1 MSFAVSPRRLALCGV
16 CKCPSPGDGEASIDP
31 HPTPTTTRAH
41 KHSGTPRP
49 SSSSSNP
56 TPPLLPPG
64 PCRRALTRSV
74 CACEHSRIAGRR
86 CRPAPLPFPSLESLT
101 GEGSTLPIDGAFTSY
116 SFCSLLAL
124 AFTLPSSCMDQLIPA
139 RTPTHPTPRHKHTHT
154 QNNHRLDH
162 SRAQCQTCV
171 HAHTR
176 ARAHVRV
183 RLCTPI
189 HTKHRQLAHHRKRIS
204 PIFKVKCPIARE
216 REGGRGTHART
227 HTHTHTHRHTDTHV
241 NAGLRTPALAE
252 ESPSSYLSSSSFMI
266 PRGGMGAARWAA
278 GALRCLHYSPNA
290 AAILALT
297 APLSTC
303 RVQLL
308 HHWVGTAPRTALV
321 VGTAFVYQQRLYAST
336 AASGSNGAS
345 HGHDH
350 RFSDG
355 KNGAAGSS
363 GFSSAH
369 SSAGGGGGINGYGGG
384 SGSRGNGAAKRIRK
398 VKASRRVLKT
408 KRAGPKA
415 KAASTPASSTSG
427 GSAATAS
434 ASAASG
440 GASANQGSGAGSSG
454 SGSGG
459 GIVASPSPGAAYAQS
474 RTTAPRRKKK
484 SSRVPPPPPGS
495 SAAARGS
502 RHPLTG
508 KRVSTGSLSGTGATP
523 KKAVT
528 VAHAAS
534 HGRSAVSAPSATAA
548 VRAKAKKRKRIRICV
563 LSSSY
568 DGTDSATASVDNY
581 WCTPQHYIKKDRHKY
596 SFADVSMKK
605 IDSYRTVRKLVTSSK
620 YDVFFNLC
628 DGGRDEKRAGVDV
641 VEALEEQNAAFTG
654 TDSRGFEP
662 SKIDMKLMVGSS
674 GVKVPNFVLLSNAE
688 SLAKKCRHL
697 KFPVIVKHLS
707 GYASVGI
714 QKDSR
719 CDTLDQLRTKVR
731 GFIKEYNHALVE
743 EFIRG
748 REGTVLACADP
759 GSPFGVKVFKPLM
772 FNFLQNNDDFAY
784 FEKKWTMECG
794 DQAYGFLASSDPAYT
809 AITEMARNAFKY
821 IMNGVGYGRVDFRI
835 DELTG
840 EPYFL
845 EINPNCGMWYAP
857 KDGGDFADVMVEGD
871 PHWNHERFVANAVA
885 RALRDQ
891 AARKPW
897 YFISHDRNGQFS
909 TRASKTVAAGKCLFG
924 DAVHPIPVVAKS
936 LYKLGEEEPTVGCVI
951 CRGDGIHQAVALR
964 HSCEPNMGFVHG
976 RTLLFAAKRQIN
988 VGEELTVDYATLRDE
1003 SMPHFVCSCGTENCR
1018 SVIFPMPAMPRTVEA
1033 KTMKRLLRE
1042 KKQVWMKEKANR
1054 EAERILKKRSSR
1066 APSSSASGSGSGGG
1080 GSSAGSSSSTG
1091 HASSSAS
1098 GGASSSSGSGSSSG
1112 ISASERK

>member
-1 MSFAVSPRRLALCGV
+1 M
-16 CKCPSPGDGEASIDP
+16 
-31 HPTPTTTRAH
+31 
-41 KHSGTPRP
+41 
-49 SSSSSNP
+49 
-56 TPPLLPPG
+56 
-64 PCRRALTRSV
+64 
-74 CACEHSRIAGRR
+74 
-86 CRPAPLPFPSLESLT
+86 APL
-101 GEGSTLPIDGAFTSY
+101 GDMGS
-116 SFCSLLAL
+116 
-124 AFTLPSSCMDQLIPA
+124 
-139 RTPTHPTPRHKHTHT
+139 
-154 QNNHRLDH
+154 
-162 SRAQCQTCV
+162 
-171 HAHTR
+171 
-176 ARAHVRV
+176 
-183 RLCTPI
+183 
-189 HTKHRQLAHHRKRIS
+189 
-204 PIFKVKCPIARE
+204 
-216 REGGRGTHART
+216 
-227 HTHTHTHRHTDTHV
+227 
-241 NAGLRTPALAE
+241 
-252 ESPSSYLSSSSFMI
+252 
-266 PRGGMGAARWAA
+266 ARWVA
-278 GALRCLHYSPNA
+278 GALRCLHYTPSA
-290 AAILALT
+290 AAILALA
-297 APLSTC
+297 APVAKC

-308 HHWVGTAPRTALV
+308 GHWATTVPRTALV
-321 VGTAFVYQQRLYAST
+321 AGASLVYQQRLYVST
-336 AASGSNGAS
+336 AASVNSVAS

-355 KNGAAGSS
+355 KNGTAGSS
-363 GFSSAH
+363 GSSSAN
-369 SSAGGGGGINGYGGG
+369 SGVGGGSGMNGYGGV
-384 SGSRGNGAAKRIRK
+384 SGSRGTGSAVKQQQAAKRIKK
-398 VKASRRVLKT
+398 VKASRRVLKS
-408 KRAGPKA
+408 KRTGPKA
-415 KAASTPASSTSG
+415 KAASPPAPSASGGAAAAASTSAASGSTSASHGNGVGSSGSG
-427 GSAATAS
+427 GSGGTATSSSAATAS
-434 ASAASG
+434 A
-440 GASANQGSGAGSSG
+440 
-454 SGSGG
+454 
-459 GIVASPSPGAAYAQS
+459 QS
-474 RTTAPRRKKK
+474 RAAARRRKKK
-484 SSRVPPPPPGS
+484 SSRVPPPSSTPPPTPGS
-495 SAAARGS
+495 SAAARRS
-502 RHPLTG
+502 KRPLTC
-508 KRVSTGSLSGTGATP
+508 KRVSTGSFTRTGVTA

-528 VAHAAS
+528 VAHAAAS
-534 HGRSAVSAPSATAA
+534 HGRSESSTSSATTA
-548 VRAKAKKRKRIRICV
+548 VHAKAKKRKRIRICV

-581 WCTPQHYIKKDRHKY
+581 WCTPQHYMKKDRHKY
-596 SFADVSMKK
+596 SFTDVPMNK
-605 IDSYRTVRKLVTSSK
+605 IDSYRTVRKLVTSKK

-674 GVKVPNFVLLSNAE
+674 GVKVPNFVLLSNEE

-714 QKDSR
+714 QKDNR

-731 GFIKEYNHALVE
+731 SFIKEYNHALVE

-772 FNFLQNNDDFAY
+772 FNFLQNNDDFAF

-794 DQAYGFLASSDPAYT
+794 DHAYGFLAPSDPAYT

-821 IMNGVGYGRVDFRI
+821 IMNSVGYGRVDFRI

-845 EINPNCGMWYAP
+845 EINPNCGMWYSP

-871 PHWNHERFVANAVA
+871 PHWNHERFISNAVA

-909 TRASKTVAAGKCLFG
+909 TRASKTVPAGKCLFG

-951 CRGDGIHQAVALR
+951 CRGDGIHHAVALR
-964 HSCEPNMGFVHG
+964 HSCEPNMVFVHG

-1042 KKQVWMKEKANR
+1042 KKQVWMKENADR

-1066 APSSSASGSGSGGG
+1066 ATSSSSGSGGG
-1080 GSSAGSSSSTG
+1080 GGVASAGSSSNTG
-1091 HASSSAS
+1091 HAGS
-1098 GGASSSSGSGSSSG
+1098 GGAGSGNGNSSSSGM
-1112 ISASERK
+1112 SASERK

>member
-1 MSFAVSPRRLALCGV
+1 MRNA
-16 CKCPSPGDGEASIDP
+16 
-31 HPTPTTTRAH
+31 
-41 KHSGTPRP
+41 
-49 SSSSSNP
+49 
-56 TPPLLPPG
+56 
-64 PCRRALTRSV
+64 
-74 CACEHSRIAGRR
+74 
-86 CRPAPLPFPSLESLT
+86 
-101 GEGSTLPIDGAFTSY
+101 
-116 SFCSLLAL
+116 
-124 AFTLPSSCMDQLIPA
+124 A
-139 RTPTHPTPRHKHTHT
+139 RTP
-154 QNNHRLDH
+154 LVA
-162 SRAQCQTCV
+162 SA
-171 HAHTR
+171 
-176 ARAHVRV
+176 
-183 RLCTPI
+183 
-189 HTKHRQLAHHRKRIS
+189 
-204 PIFKVKCPIARE
+204 
-216 REGGRGTHART
+216 
-227 HTHTHTHRHTDTHV
+227 
-241 NAGLRTPALAE
+241 
-252 ESPSSYLSSSSFMI
+252 
-266 PRGGMGAARWAA
+266 
-278 GALRCLHYSPNA
+278 
-290 AAILALT
+290 
-297 APLSTC
+297 
-303 RVQLL
+303 
-308 HHWVGTAPRTALV
+308 ALV
-321 VGTAFVYQQRLYAST
+321 FQQRFYVST
-336 AASGSNGAS
+336 GATGCNGVS

-350 RFSDG
+350 RFSES
-355 KNGAAGSS
+355 KNGVAGSS
-363 GFSSAH
+363 GSSSAN
-369 SSAGGGGGINGYGGG
+369 SGACGSGG
-384 SGSRGNGAAKRIRK
+384 SGFRGSGATSREQQATKRTKK
-398 VKASRRVLKT
+398 VKASRRLLKS
-408 KRAGPKA
+408 KRTGPKA
-415 KAASTPASSTSG
+415 KSTSTPRSSASGS
-427 GSAATAS
+427 SAATVS
-434 ASAASG
+434 ANATSG
-440 GASANQGSGAGSSG
+440 SASANQGGAAGSSG

-459 GIVASPSPGAAYAQS
+459 GPGSSPSSSPAAASAQPRS
-474 RTTAPRRKKK
+474 VTCRRKKK
-484 SSRVPPPPPGS
+484 SSRAPSSPSATPLTPGS
-495 SAAARGS
+495 DAAARRPKRS
-502 RHPLTG
+502 LTR
-508 KRVSTGSLSGTGATP
+508 KRVQTGSFSNGSTTV
-523 KKAVT
+523 KKSTSAAHVT
-528 VAHAAS
+528 SPARPASAAL
-534 HGRSAVSAPSATAA
+534 PATAA
-548 VRAKAKKRKRIRICV
+548 VRAKSKKRKRIRICV

-581 WCTPQHYIKKDRHKY
+581 WCTPQHYMKKDRHKY

-605 IDSYRTVRKLVTSSK
+605 IDSYRTVRKLVTSNK

-674 GVKVPNFVLLSNAE
+674 GVKVPNFVLLNDEE

-714 QKDSR
+714 HKENR
-719 CDTLDQLRTKVR
+719 CDTLDQLRTRVR

-772 FNFLQNNDDFAY
+772 FSFLQSSDDFAY

-794 DQAYGFLASSDPAYT
+794 DQAYGFLASSDPAYP

-840 EPYFL
+840 APYFL

-897 YFISHDRNGQFS
+897 YFISHDRNGQFT

-964 HSCEPNMGFVHG
+964 HSCEPNMSFVHG
-976 RTLLFAAKRQIN
+976 RTLLFAAKRPIN

-1033 KTMKRLLRE
+1033 KAMKRLLRE
-1042 KKQVWMKEKANR
+1042 KKQVWMKEKADR
-1054 EAERILKKRSSR
+1054 EVERILKKRSSR
-1066 APSSSASGSGSGGG
+1066 ASSSAPSGSISSGGG
-1080 GSSAGSSSSTG
+1080 ASAGSSSNTG

-1098 GGASSSSGSGSSSG
+1098 GSASSSSGSSG
-1112 ISASERK
+1112 GINALERK

>member
-1 MSFAVSPRRLALCGV
+1 
-16 CKCPSPGDGEASIDP
+16 
-31 HPTPTTTRAH
+31 
-41 KHSGTPRP
+41 
-49 SSSSSNP
+49 
-56 TPPLLPPG
+56 
-64 PCRRALTRSV
+64 
-74 CACEHSRIAGRR
+74 
-86 CRPAPLPFPSLESLT
+86 
-101 GEGSTLPIDGAFTSY
+101 
-116 SFCSLLAL
+116 
-124 AFTLPSSCMDQLIPA
+124 
-139 RTPTHPTPRHKHTHT
+139 
-154 QNNHRLDH
+154 
-162 SRAQCQTCV
+162 
-171 HAHTR
+171 
-176 ARAHVRV
+176 
-183 RLCTPI
+183 
-189 HTKHRQLAHHRKRIS
+189 
-204 PIFKVKCPIARE
+204 
-216 REGGRGTHART
+216 
-227 HTHTHTHRHTDTHV
+227 
-241 NAGLRTPALAE
+241 
-252 ESPSSYLSSSSFMI
+252 MI
-266 PRGGMGAARWAA
+266 PRGGTGVARWAA
-278 GALRCLHYSPNA
+278 GALRCSHYSPNP

-308 HHWVGTAPRTALV
+308 GHWARTAPRTALGA
-321 VGTAFVYQQRLYAST
+321 GTALVYHQRLYAST
-336 AASGSNGAS
+336 AASGSSGAS

-355 KNGAAGSS
+355 KSGAVGSS
-363 GFSSAH
+363 GSSSA
-369 SSAGGGGGINGYGGG
+369 SSGAGGGSSINSYGGG
-384 SGSRGNGAAKRIRK
+384 SGPRGSGAAKQQQEAKRIKK
-398 VKASRRVLKT
+398 VKASRRVLKS

-415 KAASTPASSTSG
+415 KAATAPVSSSASG
-427 GSAATAS
+427 GSLVTAW

-440 GASANQGSGAGSSG
+440 GASASPGSGAGSSG

-459 GIVASPSPGAAYAQS
+459 GIVASPSLTAASAQS
-474 RTTAPRRKKK
+474 RTAARRRKKK
-484 SSRVPPPPPGS
+484 SSRVPPPPSDSPPTPGS
-495 SAAARGS
+495 SAAARRS
-502 RHPLTG
+502 KPPSTC
-508 KRVSTGSLSGTGATP
+508 KRASTGSLSGTGATA

-534 HGRSAVSAPSATAA
+534 HGRSDASAPSATAA

-568 DGTDSATASVDNY
+568 DGTDSATADVDNY
-581 WCTPQHYIKKDRHKY
+581 WCTPQHYMKKDRHKY

-605 IDSYRTVRKLVTSSK
+605 IDSYRAVRKLVTSKK

-674 GVKVPNFVLLSNAE
+674 GVKVPNFVLLSNDE

-714 QKDSR
+714 QKDNR

-976 RTLLFAAKRQIN
+976 RTLLFAAKRPIN

-1042 KKQVWMKEKANR
+1042 KKQVWMKEKADR

-1066 APSSSASGSGSGGG
+1066 ATSSSSSGSGSGGG
-1080 GSSAGSSSSTG
+1080 SASAGSSSNTG
-1091 HASSSAS
+1091 QASSSAS
-1098 GGASSSSGSGSSSG
+1098 GGASSSSGSGSSG
-1112 ISASERK
+1112 ISAAERK

>member
-1 MSFAVSPRRLALCGV
+1 MIWR
-16 CKCPSPGDGEASIDP
+16 
-31 HPTPTTTRAH
+31 
-41 KHSGTPRP
+41 
-49 SSSSSNP
+49 
-56 TPPLLPPG
+56 
-64 PCRRALTRSV
+64 
-74 CACEHSRIAGRR
+74 
-86 CRPAPLPFPSLESLT
+86 
-101 GEGSTLPIDGAFTSY
+101 
-116 SFCSLLAL
+116 
-124 AFTLPSSCMDQLIPA
+124 
-139 RTPTHPTPRHKHTHT
+139 
-154 QNNHRLDH
+154 
-162 SRAQCQTCV
+162 
-171 HAHTR
+171 
-176 ARAHVRV
+176 
-183 RLCTPI
+183 
-189 HTKHRQLAHHRKRIS
+189 
-204 PIFKVKCPIARE
+204 
-216 REGGRGTHART
+216 GGR
-227 HTHTHTHRHTDTHV
+227 
-241 NAGLRTPALAE
+241 
-252 ESPSSYLSSSSFMI
+252 
-266 PRGGMGAARWAA
+266 GAARWAA

-290 AAILALT
+290 AAILAIA

-308 HHWVGTAPRTALV
+308 GHWSATAPRTALV
-321 VGTAFVYQQRLYAST
+321 AGTALVYQQRLYAST
-336 AASGSNGAS
+336 AASGSSGAF

-350 RFSDG
+350 RFSDS

-363 GFSSAH
+363 GSSSAN
-369 SSAGGGGGINGYGGG
+369 SGAGGSSSINGYGGG
-384 SGSRGNGAAKRIRK
+384 SGFRGSGAAKQQQAGKWIKK
-398 VKASRRVLKT
+398 VKASRRILKS

-415 KAASTPASSTSG
+415 KAASTPASSASG
-427 GSAATAS
+427 SSAATAS

-440 GASANQGSGAGSSG
+440 GASANQGSGAGRSS

-459 GIVASPSPGAAYAQS
+459 GIVASLSPGAASAQS
-474 RTTAPRRKKK
+474 RTTACRRKKK
-484 SSRVPPPPPGS
+484 SSRVPPPPSGSPPTPGS
-495 SAAARGS
+495 SAATRGS
-502 RHPLTG
+502 RRPLTC
-508 KRVSTGSLSGTGATP
+508 KRASTGSLSGTGATA

-534 HGRSAVSAPSATAA
+534 HGRSAVSSPSATAA

-581 WCTPQHYIKKDRHKY
+581 WCTPQHYMKKDRHKY

-605 IDSYRTVRKLVTSSK
+605 IDSYRTVRKLVTSNK

-674 GVKVPNFVLLSNAE
+674 GVKVPNFVLLSNDE

-809 AITEMARNAFKY
+809 AITDMARNAFKY
-821 IMNGVGYGRVDFRI
+821 IMSGVGYGRVDFRI

-1042 KKQVWMKEKANR
+1042 KKQVWMKEKADR

-1066 APSSSASGSGSGGG
+1066 APSSSASGSGGGG
-1080 GSSAGSSSSTG
+1080 ASAGSSSSAG

-1112 ISASERK
+1112 ISTSEKR